1 MNLLQE
7 WKLLAKIPNLTGLY
21 KLAKAQ
27 VRDKKKKHHKFG
39 SVSSFNIVVQ
49 LTDETSTQLISIKR
63 NITSSLG
70 YLPYER
76 KLK

>member
-7 WKLLAKIPNLTGLY
+7 WKLLAKIPNLTGSY
-21 KLAKAQ
+21 KFAKAQ
-27 VRDKKKKHHKFG
+27 VREEKKHHKFG

-63 NITSSLG
+63 NVTSSLG